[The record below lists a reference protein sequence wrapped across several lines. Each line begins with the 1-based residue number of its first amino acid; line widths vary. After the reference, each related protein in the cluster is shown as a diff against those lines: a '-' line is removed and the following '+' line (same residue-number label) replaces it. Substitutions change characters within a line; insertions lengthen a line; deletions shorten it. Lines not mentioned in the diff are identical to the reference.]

1 VGQPLTARIRATGG
15 KIPVFTPETP
25 RKSRINYSDNYTNQ
39 VRYSEHIRI
48 SETDFLAYVKN
59 AAFLDGFQEPLEAS
73 GTAISIEG
81 A

>member
-1 VGQPLTARIRATGG
+1 M
-15 KIPVFTPETP
+15 
-25 RKSRINYSDNYTNQ
+25 NYSDNCTNQ

-59 AAFLDGFQEPLEAS
+59 PTFLDGVQEPLEAS